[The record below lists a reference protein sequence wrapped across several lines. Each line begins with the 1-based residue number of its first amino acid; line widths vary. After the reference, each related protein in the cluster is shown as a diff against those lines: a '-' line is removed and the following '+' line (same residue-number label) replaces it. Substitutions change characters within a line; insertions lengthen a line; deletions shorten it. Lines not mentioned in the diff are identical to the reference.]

1 MKDGLKLKFAA
12 RERKVALR
20 LEGNLHFVMFYL
32 LPELPEFQ
40 YDYSWIARRTGLAE
54 RKARAW
60 ADDLIACGL
69 WELSA
74 QQGSLRIKVTRKH
87 LEIDRLPQA
96 SSVISSFMSLTAQL
110 QTKLAA
116 DSSRSWFA
124 MRVQTTSPE
133 AMLSFKRKVQRAQ
146 EELVAES
153 ERAPGSVMLA
163 YNFLIHEAR
172 PEEISEDTL

>member
-1 MKDGLKLKFAA
+1 MPSNAA
-12 RERKVALR
+12 RERKVAVR
-20 LEGNLHFVMFYL
+20 LERNLHFVMFYL
-32 LPELPEFQ
+32 LPELAEFQ
-40 YDYSWIARRTGLAE
+40 YDLSWIARRTGLSE

-74 QQGSLRIKVTRKH
+74 RNGSLQITVAQRQ
-87 LEIDRLPQA
+87 LEIDRLPEA
-96 SSVISSFMSLTAQL
+96 SSAVSGFMSLTAQL

-116 DSSRSWFA
+116 DTSRSWFA
-124 MRVQTTSPE
+124 TKVQTTSPE
-133 AMLSFKRKVQRAQ
+133 ALLHFKRKVLRAQ

-153 ERAPGSVMLA
+153 ERAPGTVMLA

-172 PEEISEDTL
+172 LEEISEDNL